1 MNKYTF
7 TFLLVSSIFSN
18 YVDSI
23 IISGNNNTKEYII
36 SREIFQKQNSP
47 LDSINLIEDKN
58 RLYNLGIFSTV
69 DVIYENENYYV
80 NLVESFSIL
89 PDLIIDY
96 SELKKKW
103 SYGLAL
109 AHINFLG
116 MNQKLY
122 VGGAFIGE
130 KWFVAAIENPW
141 VIGDHVSFGL
151 VAFNKSSDNPF
162 YDFTYNEKYLSI
174 SSGFYKDIENKYS
187 YDISYYKNKKDLI
200 ENLEIIPENER
211 NTYKYINLGFNF
223 IQDTR
228 DIYRD
233 PLDGYTFDINL
244 DYSFNLLDNSLNI
257 FKFDFSFEKFMLIKS
272 NLFHEPVISYKIR
285 TLFKYPKFISLP
297 IHEYE
302 YIGGEDYVRGYSPY
316 QNENPSNFDKIIE
329 VSNILYGHLEFQN
342 TLLEK
347 KDYGKMEFGIDGL
360 LFVNAGIG
368 SKSFDNFSSN
378 NILFGYG
385 FGFKFF
391 ITGPPP
397 ISVMF
402 GFNPYGQSFTHFR
415 D

>member
-1 MNKYTF
+1 MNKYLL
-7 TFLLVSSIFSN
+7 TFLLISSIFSN

-23 IISGNNNTKEYII
+23 IITGNNNTKEYII
-36 SREIFQKQNSP
+36 KREIYQTQKSL

-69 DVIYENENYYV
+69 DVEYKNRNYYV

-122 VGGAFIGE
+122 IGGAFIGE

-141 VIGDHVSFGL
+141 VVGDHVSFGL
-151 VAFNKSSDNPF
+151 VVFNRFSDNPF
-162 YDFTYNEKYLSI
+162 YDFTYNENFLSI
-174 SSGFYKDIENKYS
+174 SSGFYKDFENKYS
-187 YDISYYKNKKDLI
+187 YDISYYKNEKDLI
-200 ENLEIIPENER
+200 ENLGIIPENER
-211 NTYKYINLGFNF
+211 DTYKYINFGFNF
-223 IQDTR
+223 IKDTR

-233 PLDGYTFDINL
+233 PLKGYTLDISL
-244 DYSFNLLDNSLNI
+244 DYSLSLLENNLDV
-257 FKFDFSFEKFMLIKS
+257 FKFDFSFEKYTLLKS
-272 NLFHEPVISYKIR
+272 NLFHEPVISYKFR
-285 TLFKYPKFISLP
+285 SLLKYPKFKALP

-302 YIGGEDYVRGYSPY
+302 YIGGEDYVRGYSAY
-316 QNENPSNFDKIIE
+316 QNENPPNFDKIIE
-329 VSNILYGHLEFQN
+329 VSNILYGHLEFQS

-360 LFVNAGIG
+360 LFMNTGVG
-368 SKSFDNFSSN
+368 SKLFDNFSSS

-402 GFNPYGQSFTHFR
+402 GFNPYGQNFTHFQ